1 MLLSIADSGTVDGDE
16 SLSSQEA
23 KLINRFDRSPENNSN
38 AAPPTPPPKS
48 NLPDRGK
55 DGAATP
61 LTDFDLEYTPET

>member
-23 KLINRFDRSPENNSN
+23 KLINRFDRSAENNSN
-38 AAPPTPPPKS
+38 VTPSPPESDSLIRPKEGG
-48 NLPDRGK
+48 NN
-55 DGAATP
+55 TT